1 MTLSDA
7 LALAWLAIYHL
18 FNTFM
23 VERYMTTSYGEDND
37 SFVEASI
44 GAFES
49 SVNDVVNEPKNDALI
64 DVEIE
69 SHLVQIAKIEE
80 KYLKAKQRKSLYG
93 RLDKLRG
100 EILSQ
105 YDQGHSSKFILLWL
119 KSKKLHVSKST
130 LLRAIK
136 KFKEER

>member
-1 MTLSDA
+1 MTMRHEANKDSFAEANNEAFDSSANEALS
-7 LALAWLAIYHL
+7 
-18 FNTFM
+18 N
-23 VERYMTTSYGEDND
+23 SNND
-37 SFVEASI
+37 S
-44 GAFES
+44 
-49 SVNDVVNEPKNDALI
+49 LI
-64 DVEIE
+64 DAEIE
-69 SHLVQIAKIEE
+69 SHLFQIAQIEE

-105 YDQGHSSKFILLWL
+105 CDHGHSSKFILLWL